1 MEKDKEKEKENEQI
15 IDLDKLAI
23 SPIAIPM
30 SSEKMTKKLMSLITK
45 LAKVRLIKR
54 GVKEVNKYFRKKKES
69 NNKQKSFCVLA
80 GDVSPVDVISHIPIL
95 CEKNK
100 VPYIY
105 IPSRQLLGTASCT
118 KRPTSVVI
126 LIEPPEDNKYNE
138 KFNSMM
144 EIVKKYDDTLDAEE
158 K

>member
-1 MEKDKEKEKENEQI
+1 MENEKEKEKENEQI

-54 GVKEVNKYFRKKKES
+54 GVKEVNKFFRKKKES

>member
-1 MEKDKEKEKENEQI
+1 MENEKEKEKENEQI